1 MIMNFIP
8 DTDDVI
14 VHTTLVQPESSQ
26 TIYFTAPSK
35 PGDYDYVCTFPG
47 HAMLMKGILRVT
59 R

>member
-1 MIMNFIP
+1 MIGWGPVTRDNGKLESYEN
-8 DTDDVI
+8 
-14 VHTTLVQPESSQ
+14 TTTTEL
-26 TIYFTAPSK
+26 FTAPSK